1 MAQIVEMCL
10 KHQKRVIIVCGINT
24 VSAECMEAK
33 FTEEERRLITV
44 LDLTSRYGQAAS
56 MEQTKDCLA
65 KMCLSDIKSVLGH
78 NDTST
83 GAL

>member
-1 MAQIVEMCL
+1 
-10 KHQKRVIIVCGINT
+10 
-24 VSAECMEAK
+24 MEAK